1 MEEVVS
7 PSATV
12 SSSSSSATKTTT
24 KDDDDV
30 NALKHACLVFFVN
43 SRSGSRASLTLCDRI
58 KRRYQTHKDCEVIF
72 LDDYRGNQE
81 VLRERVRYEAYRR
94 HNKNNAVRARAVA
107 CGGDG
112 TVSWSG

>member
-1 MEEVVS
+1 VRASERARNAEEGLPMEEVVS

-24 KDDDDV
+24 TTKDDDDV
-30 NALKHACLVFFVN
+30 NALKNACLVFFVN
-43 SRSGSRASLTLCDRI
+43 SRSGSRASLALCDRI

-94 HNKNNAVRARAVA
+94 HNNNAE
-107 CGGDG
+107 
-112 TVSWSG
+112 